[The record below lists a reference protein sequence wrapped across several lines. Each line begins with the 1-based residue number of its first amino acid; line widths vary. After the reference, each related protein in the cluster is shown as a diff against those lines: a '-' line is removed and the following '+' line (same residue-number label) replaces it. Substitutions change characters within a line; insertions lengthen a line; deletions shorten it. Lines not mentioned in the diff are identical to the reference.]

1 MKRLLGFLGAACALI
16 AMLYMIFSDQN
27 TAGIKAKAIDG
38 AIDLREIADSPFVS
52 LAGDWKFVPDS
63 FIDPDHIVR
72 EAILLPVPGA
82 WPSDV
87 QWGSYQLIVH
97 LPEHWTEIGLRI
109 RNIWSAHE
117 LYINGTRISEKGRP
131 ADSKQEMIPDNRSY
145 EIYFEPDQRQV
156 LITIHASNF
165 YNARGGIVL
174 PIDIGDAELMKMDV
188 NRDLSLEWA
197 AVLFLLLCSL
207 FHITVY
213 LLRTKDDAFLY
224 SGLHFLLLSGAIA
237 LWGERIFI
245 REFPNFPF
253 DLHFRLQDT
262 LTYLSSILLI
272 VFFAKMIPFIV
283 SRKALFLLCLPLLS
297 YAALNMIL
305 PARTLSTVQYVMLYY
320 MDLLF
325 LILLFRTLY
334 LTMKNRISVRR
345 NEAIVL
351 ILMMILLALFAI
363 SSSSDTLFFSGRN
376 SMNRVG
382 LIGFILTMNVFL
394 GIRLMNRTEES
405 EQLTARL
412 KKANDA
418 KDAFLKVTAQEL
430 QRPLRDA
437 VHLMRSIPQEQNNQ
451 KQGERLYLAEQLMEN
466 MVYLLRD
473 VHDFTR
479 LRFEDYEIQLKSTN
493 LRMVMLYVLQLMQFT
508 FSKKKIQI
516 NERIVSQLYVWAD
529 EQRLTQVLLRVMTEI
544 SHDSVED
551 TLTIESAQEGSDV
564 LLIITTARQS
574 TTASRDL
581 QHSSGLM
588 MTQELIQQ
596 MNGTVT
602 YERTNNGIRFT
613 VRLTF
618 SEFKEPMAPLDYEYL
633 IRPVAAGEDR
643 ELQTVLIVDDDV
655 MHAEIMRS
663 MLSDTYKIRT
673 IYTIQEALD
682 YYRTH
687 PEVALVII
695 DDLIPGEM
703 NSLDLLR
710 QLRIQTSRIEL
721 PILMMISSEYPGYI
735 ETIFSA
741 GANDY
746 LLKPF
751 SKETLMARLNAA
763 EQTKQSMLKAIE
775 YEMAFLQTQIK
786 PHFLY
791 NALSNIISFCY
802 TDGERAAYLLT
813 MLSSFLRYIFESSKD
828 GQTSSLQKE
837 LEIIEAYVEVE
848 KARFGERLSFAH
860 EVDPLID
867 AENTRIPSLL
877 LQPIVENAI
886 RHGIFNKEGPG
897 HVQVTITV
905 HHHLLHVTIT
915 DDGVGMTASQCK
927 ELLEGVP
934 ANGIGFT
941 NVRRRVHDFNQ
952 GKLEVHSTPGTGT
965 TILLT
970 IPMKGEQM
978 NVESNDRRR

>member
-16 AMLYMIFSDQN
+16 AMLYMIFSDED
-27 TAGIKAKAIDG
+27 TANIKTKAVDGIL
-38 AIDLREIADSPFVS
+38 DLREITDSPFVS
-52 LAGDWKFVPDS
+52 LAGDWKFTPDS
-63 FIDPDHIVR
+63 FTDPEHLAE
-72 EAILLPVPGA
+72 EAVLLPVPGA
-82 WPSDV
+82 WPSDIH
-87 QWGSYQLIVH
+87 WGSYQLVVY
-97 LPEHWTEIGLRI
+97 LPDQWAEIGLRI
-109 RNIWSAHE
+109 RNIWAAHE
-117 LYINGTRISEKGRP
+117 LYINGVLVSEKGTP

-145 EIYFEPDQRQV
+145 EIYFKPDQRQV
-156 LITIHASNF
+156 LITVHASNF

-174 PIDIGDAELMKMDV
+174 PIDIGDAELIDKDV
-188 NRDLSLEWA
+188 HRDLSLEWA
-197 AVLFLLLCSL
+197 AVLFLLICSMYHL
-207 FHITVY
+207 TLY
-213 LLRTKDDAFLY
+213 LMRTKDEAFLY
-224 SGLHFLLLSGAIA
+224 SGLHFLLLSAAIA
-237 LWGERIFI
+237 LWGERIVI
-245 REFPNFPF
+245 REFPDFPF
-253 DLHFRLQDT
+253 ELYFRLQDT
-262 LTYLSSILLI
+262 LTYLSSIMLI
-272 VFFAKMIPFIV
+272 VFFAKMIPFMV
-283 SRKALFLLCLPLLS
+283 SRRALFLLCLPLL
-297 YAALNMIL
+297 AFAFLNAIL
-305 PARTLSTVQYVMLYY
+305 PARTLSSVQYVMLYY

-325 LILLFRTLY
+325 IILLVRTLY
-334 LTMKNRISVRR
+334 LTMKNRIAIRR
-345 NEAIVL
+345 NEAVIL
-351 ILMMILLALFAI
+351 ILIMIFLAMFAI

-382 LIGFILTMNVFL
+382 LIGFIMTMNVFL

-405 EQLTARL
+405 EKLTTRL
-412 KKANDA
+412 KNANAA

-430 QRPLRDA
+430 RRPLLDA
-437 VHLMRSIPQEQNNQ
+437 VHLMRSIPQEKNDQ
-451 KQGERLYLAEQLMEN
+451 KQGEQLYLAEQLMEN

-473 VHDFTR
+473 LHDFTR
-479 LRFEDYEIQLKSTN
+479 LRFEDYEVQLKSTN
-493 LRMVMLYVLQLMQFT
+493 LRMVMLYVIQLMQFT
-508 FSKKKIQI
+508 FNKKNIQI
-516 NERIVSQLYVWAD
+516 NETIVSQLYVWAD
-529 EQRLTQVLLRVMTEI
+529 EQLLTQVLLRVMTEI
-544 SHDSVED
+544 THDAVED
-551 TLTIESAQEGSDV
+551 VLTIESVQEGSGV
-564 LLIITTARQS
+564 LLIITTSRQS

-588 MTQELIQQ
+588 MTEELIQQ
-596 MNGTVT
+596 MNGSVT
-602 YERTNNGIRFT
+602 YERTNTGIRFT

-633 IRPVAAGEDR
+633 IRSVAASEER

-655 MHAEIMRS
+655 MHAEIMKS
-663 MLSDTYKIRT
+663 MLSDTYKIQT
-673 IYTIQEALD
+673 VYTIQEALD
-682 YYRTH
+682 YYRNH

-710 QLRIQTSRIEL
+710 QIRFQTSRIEL

-735 ETIFSA
+735 ETLFAA

-813 MLSSFLRYIFESSKD
+813 MLSSFLRYIFESSRD

-848 KARFGERLSFAH
+848 KARFGERLSYAY
-860 EVDPLID
+860 ELDPLLD
-867 AENTRIPSLL
+867 AEKTRIPSLL
-877 LQPIVENAI
+877 LQPLVENAI

-905 HHHLLHVTIT
+905 DTHLLHVAIT

-927 ELLEGVP
+927 ELMEGAP
-934 ANGIGFT
+934 SNGIGFT
-941 NVRRRVHDFNQ
+941 NVRRRVHDFTQ
-952 GKLEVHSTPGTGT
+952 GKLEIHSSPEKGT

-970 IPMKGEQM
+970 IPLKGEQM
-978 NVESNDRRR
+978 NVESNDRRG